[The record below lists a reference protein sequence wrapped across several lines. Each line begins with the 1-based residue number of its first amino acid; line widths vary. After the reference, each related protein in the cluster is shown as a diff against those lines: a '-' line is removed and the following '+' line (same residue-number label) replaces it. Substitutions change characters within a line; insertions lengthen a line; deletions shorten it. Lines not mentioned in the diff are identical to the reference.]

1 MNHLE
6 GELQPE
12 TLLQQE
18 ISLYQELL
26 ECLEQEAQ
34 ALATTREEE
43 TILGLAALKMELL
56 EKMLAVKK
64 AREEQTPGTENA
76 AALQDLTRLQR
87 QVGARNLRNREII
100 FASLEVIQDYINQF
114 IPPGPGLYQ
123 HGGQLAAGSGR
134 NLFHRQA

>member
-1 MNHLE
+1 MNYLAAEPH
-6 GELQPE
+6 PE

-18 ISLYQELL
+18 ISLYHELL

-34 ALATTREEE
+34 ALGTTQEE
-43 TILGLAALKMELL
+43 TILGLAAFKVEILEKLL
-56 EKMLAVKK
+56 EVKK
-64 AREEQTPGTENA
+64 AREEKATGTESA

-123 HGGQLAAGSGR
+123 HGGQLTAGSGR